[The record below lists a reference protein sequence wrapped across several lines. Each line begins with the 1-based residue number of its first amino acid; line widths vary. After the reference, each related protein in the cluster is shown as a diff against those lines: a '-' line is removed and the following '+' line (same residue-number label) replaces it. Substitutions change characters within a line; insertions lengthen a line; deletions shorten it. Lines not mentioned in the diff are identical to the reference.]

1 MVIKNFF
8 LLKKFNIEKINNHM
22 ATFSDF
28 VFDVTSE
35 SPQQIGPS
43 LSGVNNSVI
52 LTQPTS
58 ASTLSGKKVS
68 GILYNFVSGASTASV
83 DLSANSGIYFK
94 VSPLY
99 HGETF
104 ALYFTD
110 RSTTLFT
117 VNTATATQTVTGAIN
132 FDNRGP
138 NERRRFAV
146 EF

>member
-1 MVIKNFF
+1 
-8 LLKKFNIEKINNHM
+8 LKKFNIEKINNDM
-22 ATFSDF
+22 ATFSEF

-43 LSGVNNSVI
+43 LSGVSNSVI

-58 ASTLSGKKVS
+58 ASTYSGKKVS
-68 GILYNFVSGASTASV
+68 GILYDYVAGASTASV
-83 DLSANSGIYFK
+83 SLSVVSGITFS

-99 HGETF
+99 HGQTF

-110 RSTTLFT
+110 RSSTLFT
-117 VNTATATQTVTGAIN
+117 VNTATATQTVTGAIT

>member
-1 MVIKNFF
+1 
-8 LLKKFNIEKINNHM
+8 M
-22 ATFSDF
+22 ATFDSF

-43 LSGVNNSVI
+43 LSGANNSVV
-52 LTQPTS
+52 LTKPTVS
-58 ASTLSGKKVS
+58 SVYSGKTLA
-68 GILYNFVSGASTASV
+68 GILYNDISGAGTATANLSV
-83 DLSANSGIYFK
+83 FSGIQFS
-94 VSPLY
+94 VHPLY
-99 HGETF
+99 NGSTF

-110 RSTTLFT
+110 RSTTTFT
-117 VNTATATQTVTGAIN
+117 VNTATALQTVTQAPG